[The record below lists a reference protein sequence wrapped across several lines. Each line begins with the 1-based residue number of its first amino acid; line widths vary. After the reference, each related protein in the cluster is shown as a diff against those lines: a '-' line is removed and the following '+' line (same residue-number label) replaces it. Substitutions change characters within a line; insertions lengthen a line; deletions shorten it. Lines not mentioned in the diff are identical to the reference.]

1 MLSTHTGRN
10 DKWLFLGEFSEY
22 LLKTENEQTQGT
34 LTTPSKRIPA
44 SLQQDNSSTK
54 FQRVESTSA
63 MQSSGFLSDE
73 FQIAQTRVS
82 HQKFSL
88 SLSFHKRKW
97 MIFGASQLPVPL
109 IRVNISGDL
118 VTNNSERR
126 KVLPQGKMS
135 LLFYVACIGIC
146 CFHGI
151 ELCPTSH
158 CDLKEYFCK
167 GCSGSKIWSPPLT
180 LLGGEVR
187 KATPPAVWT
196 SINIVFS
203 FFCGSIVRISENT
216 LGLWF
221 DRFERFYLALFYH
234 SELLSV
240 LPVDIGLPVNPC
252 SWVLIL
258 FSSLIL
264 WLCVCVY
271 D

>member
-44 SLQQDNSSTK
+44 SLQQDKSSTK

-180 LLGGEVR
+180 LLGGGAEGNTSCSMDQYKYCIFFLLWQYRENFWKHIGVV
-187 KATPPAVWT
+187 VWQIWEIL
-196 SINIVFS
+196 SCS
-203 FFCGSIVRISENT
+203 F
-216 LGLWF
+216 
-221 DRFERFYLALFYH
+221 
-234 SELLSV
+234 LS
-240 LPVDIGLPVNPC
+240 
-252 SWVLIL
+252 
-258 FSSLIL
+258 
-264 WLCVCVY
+264 
-271 D
+271 